1 MGGGE
6 VRMRGVWE
14 DYGGRWNAPKS
25 CTTNVSWR
33 IVISIPIVRSER
45 VGSGDGAAPGD
56 SSSLRR
62 RTSEVLPCSP
72 QPMTTS
78 LSLVEVTEAARSWA

>member
-1 MGGGE
+1 MTG
-6 VRMRGVWE
+6 VRWSG
-14 DYGGRWNAPKS
+14 DAPKS
-25 CTTNVSWR
+25 CTTNVFWR

-56 SSSLRR
+56 SRSAKRT
-62 RTSEVLPCSP
+62 TSELFPCIA

-78 LSLVEVTEAARSWA
+78 LSLVEVTEDARSWA